1 MTVKISV
8 PDERV
13 SDRRRPWPPGVLA
26 STQSLVLT
34 ALREVAGTSLSR
46 KHANDLSWLVIGQAG
61 ALVLGIASIKLLTS
75 MGTDAYGRYALAL
88 TVAALLGALVFGPA
102 EQGFLRFY
110 FPAAERGT
118 SRTYLGVLYRG
129 LVAAMAVL
137 GGLTGLAAAWAWGG
151 PDAGLAPMILAG
163 GAFAIASAGA
173 TPLTGMLNL
182 LGRRRLNAIL
192 QVLERAIV
200 VLALWALAR
209 RGQLGVVMAL
219 LAGTGGVMVAA
230 LARTWSLGGAVAPD
244 GPMDVATRRAA
255 GGEAAR
261 SVAAFGAPFAVWGLA
276 GWLQSNSERWI
287 IGALL
292 TTSGVGVYAMMLTI
306 ANVLIAFPYGVLAQL
321 FTPAAYRRLH
331 DLRDGPRVDEG
342 LRIIRVFVMVV
353 VALTAMSALGT
364 MVFGRMAVA
373 WLSNPAFAAYWY
385 LLPLVCVG
393 TGLFYVGQA
402 LCLLGASLNTPRS
415 YLTPKLVAGCLA
427 VASNAAAAWAFGLV
441 GVAAASWIVGGIYAV
456 SVARANSRMLGRM
469 AGSGAPP
476 AS

>member
-1 MTVKISV
+1 M
-8 PDERV
+8 PDERI
-13 SDRRRPWPPGVLA
+13 SDRRRPWSPGIVA

-34 ALREVAGTSLSR
+34 AVREVAGTSLSR
-46 KHANDLSWLVIGQAG
+46 RHAKDLFWLVIGQAG
-61 ALVLGIASIKLLTS
+61 ALALGIVSIKLLTS

-118 SRTYLGVLYRG
+118 SRTYLGVLYRS
-129 LVAAMAVL
+129 LLAAMAAF
-137 GGLTGLAAAWAWGG
+137 GALTGLAAVWAWGR
-151 PDAGLAPMILAG
+151 PDPGLAPLVLAA
-163 GAFAIASAGA
+163 GAFAIASAG
-173 TPLTGMLNL
+173 TTLLSGMLNL

-192 QVLERAIV
+192 QVLERAVV
-200 VLALWALAR
+200 VLALWSLAR
-209 RGQLGVVMAL
+209 RGQLSVITAL
-219 LAGTGGVMVAA
+219 LAGTGGVVVSA

-244 GPMDVATRRAA
+244 GPMDLATRGAA
-255 GGEAAR
+255 RGEAAR

-306 ANVLIAFPYGVLAQL
+306 ANVLIAFPYGVLTQL

-331 DLRDGPRVDEG
+331 DLGDGPRVDEG
-342 LRIIRVFVMVV
+342 LRIVRVFVAAV
-353 VALTAMSALGT
+353 VALTAASTFGT
-364 MVFGRMAVA
+364 MVLGRMVVA
-373 WLSNPAFAAYWY
+373 WLSSPAFAGYWY
-385 LLPLVCVG
+385 LLPIVCVG

-415 YLTPKLVAGCLA
+415 YLTPKLVAGGVA

-441 GVAAASWIVGGIYAV
+441 GVAATSWAIGAV
-456 SVARANSRMLGRM
+456 YVVLVVRANRHILARMTA
-469 AGSGAPP
+469 AGSRQEPRGGPEA
-476 AS
+476 

>member
-1 MTVKISV
+1 MS
-8 PDERV
+8 
-13 SDRRRPWPPGVLA
+13 PGVFA

-34 ALREVAGTSLSR
+34 AYREVSWTRLSR
-46 KHANDLSWLVIGQAG
+46 RHASDLSWLVIGQAG
-61 ALVLGIASIKLLTS
+61 ALVLGVTSIKLLTS

-129 LVAAMAVL
+129 LLTAMAAF
-137 GGLTGLAAAWAWGG
+137 GTLTGLAAAWAWDG
-151 PDAGLAPMILAG
+151 PHAGLAPMILAG

-182 LGRRRLNAIL
+182 LGERRLNAVL
-192 QVLERAIV
+192 QVIERAIV
-200 VLALWALAR
+200 VAALWSLDH
-209 RGQLGVVMAL
+209 RGQLGVITAL
-219 LAGTGGVMVAA
+219 VAGTLGVVVAA
-230 LARTWSLGGAVAPD
+230 LARAWSLRGAVSPD
-244 GPMDVATRRAA
+244 GPMDVAARGAA
-255 GGEAAR
+255 RGEAAR

-276 GWLQSNSERWI
+276 GWLQSSSERWI

-292 TTSGVGVYAMMLTI
+292 TTSGVGVFAMMLTI

-331 DLRDGPRVDEG
+331 DLGDGPRVGEG

-353 VALTAMSALGT
+353 VALTAVSALAT

-373 WLSNPAFAAYWY
+373 WLSTPQFAAYWY
-385 LLPLVCVG
+385 LLPIVCVG

-415 YLTPKLVAGCLA
+415 YLTPKLVAGALA
-427 VASNAAAAWAFGLV
+427 VALNTAAAWAFGLV
-441 GVAAASWIVGGIYAV
+441 GVAAASWLVGGIYAV
-456 SVARANSRMLGRM
+456 SVARANSRMLHRM
-469 AGSGAPP
+469 TASGVPP

>member
-1 MTVKISV
+1 MPVKISV
-8 PDERV
+8 PVEPV
-13 SDRRRPWPPGVLA
+13 SDRRRPWSPGVLA
-26 STQSLVLT
+26 TTQSLVLT
-34 ALREVAGTSLSR
+34 AFREVGRTSLSR
-46 KHANDLSWLVIGQAG
+46 RHASDLSWLVTGQAG
-61 ALVLGIASIKLLTS
+61 ALVLGIVSIKLLTS

-110 FPAAERGT
+110 YPAAERGT

-129 LVAAMAVL
+129 LLVAMAAFGALVS
-137 GGLTGLAAAWAWGG
+137 LAAAWAWGR

-163 GAFAIASAGA
+163 GAFAIASAGTTLLA
-173 TPLTGMLNL
+173 GMLNL
-182 LGRRRLNAIL
+182 LGQRRLNAVL
-192 QVLERAIV
+192 QVLERAVV
-200 VLALWALAR
+200 VLALWSLAR
-209 RGQLGVVMAL
+209 RGQLSVITAL
-219 LAGTGGVMVAA
+219 LAGTGGVVVAA
-230 LARTWSLGGAVAPD
+230 VVRTWSLRGAVAPD
-244 GPMDVATRRAA
+244 GPMDIATRDAA
-255 GGEAAR
+255 RGEAAR

-292 TTSGVGVYAMMLTI
+292 TTSGVGVYAMMLTV

-331 DLRDGPRVDEG
+331 DLGDRQRVDEG

-353 VALTAMSALGT
+353 VALTAISAFGT
-364 MVFGRMAVA
+364 MVFGRMALA

-385 LLPLVCVG
+385 LLPIVCVG

-415 YLTPKLVAGCLA
+415 YLRPKLVAGGLA
-427 VASNAAAAWAFGLV
+427 VASNAAAAWGFGLV
-441 GVAAASWIVGGIYAV
+441 GVAAASWLVGGIYAV
-456 SVARANSRMLGRM
+456 SVARANSRMLQRM
-469 AGSGAPP
+469 TGSGAPP